1 MSGVLVTLCPAR
13 SGPLVVAACASLYGL
28 KAGIEVAVG
37 VSGLLEW
44 CLHATRDAGSEV
56 CHRFQLIVPGTL
68 GYSKDDLEVLE

>member
-1 MSGVLVTLCPAR
+1 M
-13 SGPLVVAACASLYGL
+13 
-28 KAGIEVAVG
+28 AGIEVAVG